1 MVFQLS
7 IANPKSKNKNFKTQN
22 RMKTIV
28 RNPRNSFNA
37 FPIMFDE
44 IFQDWA
50 QGSVEKPS
58 TVAVNVE
65 ETKDAFLLE
74 VVAPGFKKEEF
85 SIHLENDLLTISHQ
99 KNEEE
104 TVEKRN
110 YTRKEHHF
118 QSFKRSFTLPKNT
131 IEADAIH
138 AIYESGVLNIT
149 LPKKEAVKPQPAKV
163 IEIK

>member
-1 MVFQLS
+1 
-7 IANPKSKNKNFKTQN
+7 
-22 RMKTIV
+22 
-28 RNPRNSFNA
+28 
-37 FPIMFDE
+37 
-44 IFQDWA
+44 
-50 QGSVEKPS
+50 
-58 TVAVNVE
+58 
-65 ETKDAFLLE
+65 
-74 VVAPGFKKEEF
+74 
-85 SIHLENDLLTISHQ
+85 LTISHQ
-99 KNEEE
+99 KKEEE
-104 TVEKRN
+104 SVEKRN

>member
-1 MVFQLS
+1 
-7 IANPKSKNKNFKTQN
+7 
-22 RMKTIV
+22 MKTIV

-37 FPIMFDE
+37 FPTMFDE

-50 QGSVEKPS
+50 QGSVSKPS

-74 VVAPGFKKEEF
+74 VVAPGFKKDEF

-99 KNEEE
+99 KKEEE

-110 YTRKEHHF
+110 YTRREHHF
-118 QSFKRSFTLPKNT
+118 QSFKRSFTLPKNAIQSEG
-131 IEADAIH
+131 IEAT
-138 AIYESGVLNIT
+138 YESGILSIT
-149 LPKKEAVKPQPAKV
+149 LPKTEEVKPQPAKV